1 MKSRFNKI
9 IESSRGI
16 ELVNIDDQLLSERK
30 IFLNEDINVDNCT
43 EIIKALMLLDSRS
56 HDEEITLYI
65 DSPGGDCE
73 SGLALYDAIRMMHS
87 KVRAVCV
94 GLCASMGAVIYLAA
108 DQREILPHSR
118 IMIHDP
124 SFASANFSGQK
135 SKEIEEHLAGLN
147 KMRETLAAI
156 IAERT
161 GKSIEQVY
169 KVTQYDSYYT
179 AEEAV
184 DFGLAHK
191 IINSLT

>member
-1 MKSRFNKI
+1 MRSKFNKI

-16 ELVNIDDQLLSERK
+16 ELVNLDDHMLNERK
-30 IFLNEDINVDNCT
+30 IFLNDEINSDNCT
-43 EIIKALMLLDSRS
+43 DIIKALMLMDSKEDS
-56 HDEEITLYI
+56 EVTLYI
-65 DSPGGDCE
+65 NSPGGDCE
-73 SGLALYDAIRMMHS
+73 SGLALYDAIRIMRS

-94 GLCASMGAVIYLAA
+94 GLCASMAAVIYLAA
-108 DQREILPHSR
+108 DQREMLPHSR

-161 GKSIEQVY
+161 GKTLEQVY
-169 KVTQYDSYYT
+169 EATQFDSYYS
-179 AEEAV
+179 AEEAIK
-184 DFGLAHK
+184 FGLAHN
-191 IINSLT
+191 IINELK